1 MARLAYEV
9 NVVHIHFGRD
19 ISNWSRNSK
28 RNNGKNG
35 QDDKKAPT
43 NLPSEI
49 IVELPK
55 DFNERFRN
63 RSNTD
68 YMDAIESYVYNYLTK
83 RYRKE
88 CVHCQIWIG
97 DDLEVALKRI
107 EEAKRRRADIGAV
120 DITDRPDDDDEYDE
134 EDQE

>member
-9 NVVHIHFGRD
+9 NVVNIHFGRD
-19 ISNWSRNSK
+19 ITDWNRFGSK
-28 RNNGKNG
+28 RGDGKNG
-35 QDDKKAPT
+35 KDDRKVPT
-43 NLPSEI
+43 NLPSEM

-107 EEAKRRRADIGAV
+107 EESRQRRQLIGAV
-120 DITDRPDDDDEYDE
+120 DITDRPDDDDDEYDE
-134 EDQE
+134 EE